1 MGTTNE
7 VNSRRQ
13 NTRKN
18 YLIDRSF
25 QLKVAGWIALDVF
38 AVTFLCG
45 VVMLTVLEPQV
56 RARVLNPAAAGLAG
70 SMYTLLGFAAGFG
83 LLAAGAFA
91 AWSVLITHRLVGPI
105 GVVARGLAQVGRG
118 EFPRYR
124 PLRKK
129 DEFREFY
136 AAYWRMVHA
145 LRSRKQADLA
155 AYAEIIATATR
166 GAEAAHGPARDAI
179 ASILATVRPLHE
191 AATLACAR
199 TAAPDAAPAGQL
211 DDSTSPHDAQ
221 VTL

>member
-7 VNSRRQ
+7 VNIRRQ

-25 QLKVAGWIALDVF
+25 QLKVAAWIALDVF

-45 VVMLTVLEPQV
+45 VIMLTILEPQV
-56 RARVLNPAAAGLAG
+56 RARILNPAAGGLAG

-105 GVVARGLAQVGRG
+105 GVVARGLAQVGCG
-118 EFPRYR
+118 EFPRFR

-129 DEFREFY
+129 DEFRDFY

-145 LRSRKQADLA
+145 LRARKQADLA
-155 AYAEIIATATR
+155 AYAEMIATATR
-166 GAEAAHGPARDAI
+166 AAEAAHGPARDAL
-179 ASILATVRPLHE
+179 ASILETVRPLHE
-191 AATLACAR
+191 AAVQACAR
-199 TAAPDAAPAGQL
+199 TAAPDAVPAGQSH
-211 DDSTSPHDAQ
+211 DSPAPHDAR
-221 VTL
+221 VML